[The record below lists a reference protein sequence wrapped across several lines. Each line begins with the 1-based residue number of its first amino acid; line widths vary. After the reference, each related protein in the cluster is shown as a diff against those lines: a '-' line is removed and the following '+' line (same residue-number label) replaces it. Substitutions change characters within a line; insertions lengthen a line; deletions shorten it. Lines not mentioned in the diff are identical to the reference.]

1 MGMNNRGF
9 TLLEVM
15 TASAILSVLL
25 LTLYGLS
32 EAFAGTAQVQRAK
45 IQGNEEARRGVQV
58 VLPLVRMASRDT
70 VNWNQLPG
78 PVLTFRAADDLDGN
92 GTAVNVGARLEL
104 GAAITVGPDL
114 QDANEDGVT
123 ATQLVMVQGD
133 VVTVLANHLVAP
145 PDGAQ
150 PTADNSGF
158 WVTPRDAG
166 VELMIRAQGSTVRGR
181 IMTTSMSQFAAM
193 RN

>member
-58 VLPLVRMASRDT
+58 VLPLVRMASRST

-166 VELMIRAQGSTVRGR
+166 VELMIRAQGRTARGR
-181 IMTTSMSQFAAM
+181 VMTTSMSQFAAM

>member
-1 MGMNNRGF
+1 MLRYQTLSLIALIVGWLFATGGYAESATGVAGYVTRVRG
-9 TLLEVM
+9 EV
-15 TASAILSVLL
+15 V
-25 LTLYGLS
+25 S
-32 EAFAGTAQVQRAK
+32 EAAAG
-45 IQGNEEARRGVQV
+45 RRPLALGHALHLGDRLITGV
-58 VLPLVRMASRDT
+58 D
-70 VNWNQLPG
+70 
-78 PVLTFRAADDLDGN
+78 
-92 GTAVNVGARLEL
+92 ARLEL
-104 GAAITVGPDL
+104 GGTITVGPDL
-114 QDANEDGVT
+114 QDENGDGLT

-166 VELMIRAQGSTVRGR
+166 VELMIRAQGRTARGR

>member
-166 VELMIRAQGSTVRGR
+166 VELMIRAQGRTARGR
-181 IMTTSMSQFAAM
+181 VMTTSMSQFAAM

>member
-15 TASAILSVLL
+15 TASAILSMVL

-45 IQGNEEARRGVQV
+45 IQGNEETRRGLQTA
-58 VLPLVRMASRDT
+58 LPIARMASRNT
-70 VNWNQLPG
+70 VNWNELPG
-78 PVLTFRAADDLDGN
+78 PLLTFRAADDVDGN
-92 GTAVNVGARLEL
+92 GTAVNVNARLEL
-104 GAAITVGPDL
+104 GGVTTVGLDL
-114 QDANEDGVT
+114 EDANGDGLT
-123 ATQLVMVQGD
+123 NTQLVMIQGD

-150 PTADNSGF
+150 PTADTSGF
-158 WVTPRDAG
+158 WVTPRGAG
-166 VELMIRAQGSTVRGR
+166 VELMIRAQGRTTRGR
-181 IMTTSMSQFAAM
+181 VMTTSMSQFAAM

>member
-58 VLPLVRMASRDT
+58 VLPLVRMASRST

-78 PVLTFRAADDLDGN
+78 PVLTFRAAEDVDGN

-145 PDGAQ
+145 PGGAQ

-166 VELMIRAQGSTVRGR
+166 VELMIRAQGRTARGR
-181 IMTTSMSQFAAM
+181 VMTTSMSQFAAM

>member
-1 MGMNNRGF
+1 MRMNTRGF
-9 TLLEVM
+9 TLVEVM
-15 TASAILSVLL
+15 TATAILSMVL

-32 EAFAGTAQVQRAK
+32 EAFAGTAEVQRAK
-45 IQGNEEARRGVQV
+45 IQGNEEARRGLEV
-58 VLPLVRMASRDT
+58 VLPLVRMASRNT

-78 PVLTFRAADDLDGN
+78 PVLIFRSADDVDGN
-92 GTAVNVGARLEL
+92 GTAVSVDARLEL
-104 GAAITVGPDL
+104 GGAITVGPDL
-114 QDANEDGVT
+114 QDENGDGLT

-166 VELMIRAQGSTVRGR
+166 VELMIRAQGRTARGR
-181 IMTTSMSQFAAM
+181 IMTTSMSQFATM

>member
-1 MGMNNRGF
+1 M
-9 TLLEVM
+9 
-15 TASAILSVLL
+15 
-25 LTLYGLS
+25 
-32 EAFAGTAQVQRAK
+32 
-45 IQGNEEARRGVQV
+45 
-58 VLPLVRMASRDT
+58 VLPLVRMASRNT

-78 PVLTFRAADDLDGN
+78 PVLIFRSADDVDGN
-92 GTAVNVGARLEL
+92 GTAVSVDARLEL
-104 GAAITVGPDL
+104 GGAITVGPDL
-114 QDANEDGVT
+114 LDENGDGLT

-145 PDGAQ
+145 PDGTQ

-166 VELMIRAQGSTVRGR
+166 VELMIRAQGRTARGR
-181 IMTTSMSQFAAM
+181 IMTTSMSQFATM